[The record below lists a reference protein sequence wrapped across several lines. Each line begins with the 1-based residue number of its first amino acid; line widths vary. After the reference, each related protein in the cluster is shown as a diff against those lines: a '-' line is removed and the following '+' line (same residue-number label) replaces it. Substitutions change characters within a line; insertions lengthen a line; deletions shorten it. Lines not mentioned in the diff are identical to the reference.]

1 MGVEILGEK
10 LVLFR
15 DKQGKVQC
23 LSDVCPHRGAPLH
36 KGWVDTV
43 DGHDCV
49 VRLAP
54 ARIPCSAGI
63 IMVPCVTLCY
73 AAMALHSLQN
83 SMTLLR
89 HSAPF
94 GGHDGDPVLHN
105 IISNPGMSVQLLSH

>member
-1 MGVEILGEK
+1 MLGEK

-49 VRLAP
+49 VRAHPSARSCVIASSGLAT
-54 ARIPCSAGI
+54 SAFGTRRTMI
-63 IMVPCVTLCY
+63 HL
-73 AAMALHSLQN
+73 AA
-83 SMTLLR
+83 
-89 HSAPF
+89 
-94 GGHDGDPVLHN
+94 
-105 IISNPGMSVQLLSH
+105 